1 MSGWDSKRSYPPDAT
16 LTVPVKATAAQKMAW
31 ESAAG
36 RHGKATAGAFLAW
49 AGDLYLAL
57 LHAYR
62 DAVEAHD
69 DSLDGPGGA
78 ERRRREREAARLER
92 EGER

>member
-1 MSGWDSKRSYPPDAT
+1 MSRTYPPDAT
-16 LTVPVKATAAQKMAW
+16 LTVPVKATAAQRIAW
-31 ESAAG
+31 ESAAK
-36 RHGKATAGAFLAW
+36 RHGKASAGGFLAW

-57 LHAYR
+57 LHAYH

-69 DSLDGPGGA
+69 DSLEGPGGA
-78 ERRRREREAARLER
+78 ERRRRERAARQEE

>member
-1 MSGWDSKRSYPPDAT
+1 MGWDSKRSYPPEAT
-16 LTVPVKATAAQKMAW
+16 KKVTVMATPAQMCAWETAAHQ
-31 ESAAG
+31 
-36 RHGKATAGAFLAW
+36 HGKASAGAFLAW
-49 AGDLYLAL
+49 TGDLYLAL
-57 LHAYR
+57 LRAYR

-78 ERRRREREAARLER
+78 ERRRRERGATRQDG